1 MVWGWNGLGASSFS
15 LIDKRS
21 WRLMFE
27 WVTINLHSAATLTG
41 WLWVV
46 GGLWCAAIAG
56 WSLMKINCKFVWLTT
71 MKIEQKNHQPSDLLL
86 LLLLLHRS
94 TNIFFF
100 YASVAMTPV
109 VLADRWLRGHGHTHR
124 WPITPAPLPPP
135 RLFTCSRLVS
145 PLFLAFCLLDFHFN

>member
-94 TNIFFF
+94 TNIFFLCVSGDDASGASGSVASWTWTHPPLTN
-100 YASVAMTPV
+100 YASATSS
-109 VLADRWLRGHGHTHR
+109 
-124 WPITPAPLPPP
+124 PAAVHL
-135 RLFTCSRLVS
+135 
-145 PLFLAFCLLDFHFN
+145 